1 LFDIYPTKYYR
12 KSNEDILDPEGRIP
26 LVSNSSINNGVM
38 GFSKLEALNKG
49 NSITCSDTT
58 LGAETMFYQ
67 ERDFIGYSHIQYFS
81 PKIENF
87 NKEIANVIITTSKIS
102 TSKFYNYGNKYNRN
116 AMNNTVIKLPSENG
130 EISFNFINGFIK
142 KIESDHLNR
151 VKNYLCENNIN
162 YAYLNDVERQALENI
177 QNVSWGLFEIEEI
190 LDWQQGISE
199 LNPLELDKLSVSNSK
214 KYPFYGQA
222 TINNGVIEYRH
233 LTDDSLNNK
242 EGRPTILIHSNNQN
256 TVYLETPFYLKDGH
270 GATSVLQSEK
280 LNNPIAHF
288 LIACIVKVI
297 HKKFHY
303 NAKAT
308 KIELKRTEIS
318 LPIKDGEPDYLLME
332 NYISAIQ
339 KLTVKKVISYLD
351 GKMI

>member
-1 LFDIYPTKYYR
+1 MFDIYPTKYYR

>member
-1 LFDIYPTKYYR
+1 MFDIYPTKYYR

-49 NSITCSDTT
+49 NAITCSDTT

-130 EISFNFINGFIK
+130 KISFNFINEFIK
-142 KIESDHLNR
+142 EIESDHLNR
-151 VKNYLCENNIN
+151 VKNYLCENNVN

-222 TINNGVIEYRH
+222 TINNGVIECRH

-280 LNNPIAHF
+280 LNKPIAHF

>member
-87 NKEIANVIITTSKIS
+87 NKEIANVIITTSNIS

-151 VKNYLCENNIN
+151 VKNYLCENNI
-162 YAYLNDVERQALENI
+162 
-177 QNVSWGLFEIEEI
+177 LFEIEEI

-280 LNNPIAHF
+280 LNKPIAHF

>member
-1 LFDIYPTKYYR
+1 
-12 KSNEDILDPEGRIP
+12 
-26 LVSNSSINNGVM
+26 M

>member
-1 LFDIYPTKYYR
+1 MFDIYPTKYYR

-151 VKNYLCENNIN
+151 VKNYLCENNVN

>member
-1 LFDIYPTKYYR
+1 MFDIYPTKYYR

-49 NSITCSDTT
+49 NAITCSDTT

-87 NKEIANVIITTSKIS
+87 NKEIANVIITTSNIS

-130 EISFNFINGFIK
+130 KISFNFINEFIK
-142 KIESDHLNR
+142 EIESDHLNR
-151 VKNYLCENNIN
+151 VKNYLCENNVN

-280 LNNPIAHF
+280 LNKPIAHF